1 MTQLMDEKQAAA
13 LLNVSVKTLQAR
25 RSRGG
30 GPRFVKLGRS
40 VRYAMADLEAFVLAA
55 VRTSTSD
62 PGVLPRVSPA
72 SASNLSS
79 RKRGGR
85 WDGGRRR
92 HPSRPANR
100 ANRLACLHWAYI
112 DPWVARAAAGSGGS
126 GREKTAGVESRAADP
141 PSAEGRPGPG
151 IPRGAH
157 LAALNNC
164 S

>member
-62 PGVLPRVSPA
+62 PGVLPPRQSRIRVEP
-72 SASNLSS
+72 L
-79 RKRGGR
+79 
-85 WDGGRRR
+85 
-92 HPSRPANR
+92 
-100 ANRLACLHWAYI
+100 L
-112 DPWVARAAAGSGGS
+112 
-126 GREKTAGVESRAADP
+126 EKTGRTLGRIEAAPFP
-141 PSAEGRPGPG
+141 PGK
-151 IPRGAH
+151 PR
-157 LAALNNC
+157 
-164 S
+164 